1 MDTAIQLLLT
11 AALAGA
17 GGYFGSYFREKGKNL
32 ATREDLEPIVRG
44 QETIKQ
50 QIAHSGF
57 VEQRRWE
64 LKREII
70 WDLQKT
76 LADMMAASIELNAL
90 SHGTSTSTN
99 SQLQLDRLLAAAL
112 KTASLRAMAGSLI
125 EDPLG
130 EQLDEAVL
138 GACASLPRDVMR
150 GDAEFRAMNSRIR
163 SAILRVQV
171 LAREILFR
179 PKEP

>member
-138 GACASLPRDVMR
+138 GACASLPRDVML